1 MRNAPLNN
9 LAVQPFALK
18 NFNIK
23 VALMA
28 SHRVDTGHTFD
39 HAETKIL
46 SHANNWTAR
55 AFKEAWHVI
64 ETQLINA

>member
-1 MRNAPLNN
+1 MSHAFLNN

-18 NFNIK
+18 NCNIK
-23 VALMA
+23 EALMA

-46 SHANNWTAR
+46 SHASNWTAR
-55 AFKEAWHVI
+55 VFKESWRVI
-64 ETQLINA
+64 ERLLTNA